1 MCFFKENHLCDTPT
15 LTLCESFTKVEVY
28 HQVLHTP
35 KRINTIKNN
44 SKWGTVYPRV
54 SITLIKIAV
63 TLKDL
68 H

>member
-44 SKWGTVYPRV
+44 
-54 SITLIKIAV
+54 
-63 TLKDL
+63 
-68 H
+68 